1 LTTLNPKNVVGKSS
15 FYNGD
20 CRKILPRLDIPD
32 SAGYLID
39 PDWNNYDM
47 VKSLKLPT
55 RFIAFCDAQ
64 YQRDVYKLFGAPLW
78 IFTWDCITS
87 WYVNNRPLR
96 RVKFAFWYG
105 NDYSEYDFNGSHFG
119 NSGKSKTVT
128 NPRSTYQF
136 NPDPRG
142 KHLSDLFRYPITKRG
157 DVVNYE
163 KPLDWIR
170 MLIANCLGDCSVI
183 VDPFA
188 GSGVGARACIQLDI
202 ASISIELDSER
213 YKNIVSLA
221 QSVPKMLANN
231 RLHPDVG
238 DSPAQ
243 QSLFTP
249 EAGSAEGKS
258 PKPAPR
264 R

>member
-1 LTTLNPKNVVGKSS
+1 MTTLNPKNVVGNAR

-20 CRKILPRLDIPD
+20 CRKILPKLDIPE

-39 PDWNNYDM
+39 PDWNNYEM
-47 VKSLKLPT
+47 VTSLKIPK
-55 RFIAFCDAQ
+55 RFIAFGDAQ

-105 NDYSEYDFNGSHFG
+105 NDYSEYNFDGAHFG
-119 NSGKSKTVT
+119 NAGKPRTIS
-128 NPRSTYQF
+128 NPRSTYEFQ
-136 NPDPRG
+136 PDPRG

-157 DVVNYE
+157 DTVNYE

-170 MLIANCLGDCSVI
+170 MLVANCLGSCSVI

-188 GSGVGARACIQLDI
+188 GSGVGARACIQLGI
-202 ASISIELDSER
+202 PSISVEIDKAR

-221 QSVPKMLANN
+221 QSVPQMLANTACSG
-231 RLHPDVG
+231 RL
-238 DSPAQ
+238 DSSAS
-243 QSLFTP
+243 QSSFIADESSSSKARGAT
-249 EAGSAEGKS
+249 
-258 PKPAPR
+258 R
-264 R
+264 RR